1 MMGHDTVV
9 YAEAVAVSG
18 NQSMASAPAS
28 APEYSSNG
36 PVPTGINEGMA
47 KEYLAG
53 HKWPI
58 GLQETSVEQMKK
70 IAMRYFICDDSGS
83 MMASDGHKL
92 MTTAAGVPR

>member
-1 MMGHDTVV
+1 MGHDTVV

-28 APEYSSNG
+28 APEYNE
-36 PVPTGINEGMA
+36 GINEGMA

-58 GLQETSVEQMKK
+58 GLQETSVEQMRK

-92 MTTAAGVPR
+92 MATATGLPR